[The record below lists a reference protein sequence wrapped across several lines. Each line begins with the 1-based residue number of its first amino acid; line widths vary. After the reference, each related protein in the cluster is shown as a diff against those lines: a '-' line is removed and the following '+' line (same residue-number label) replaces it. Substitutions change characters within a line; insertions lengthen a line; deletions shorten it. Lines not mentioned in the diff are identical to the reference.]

1 VPDEPFLVELV
12 ETFSKHGI
20 TMDDV
25 VAVFRKYSDR
35 VHAEEADSDEF
46 DMMVWFEDGKPD
58 PYVYCLA
65 DEMGHVTYH
74 RMTTAELQ
82 ERLGK

>member
-1 VPDEPFLVELV
+1 
-12 ETFSKHGI
+12 
-20 TMDDV
+20 
-25 VAVFRKYSDR
+25 
-35 VHAEEADSDEF
+35 
-46 DMMVWFEDGKPD
+46 MMVWFEDGKPD

-74 RMTTAELQ
+74 RMTMAELQ